1 MYHRFRL
8 GVGLILLAGLSLA
21 LHAQD
26 LDTVINKNLAARGGG
41 DALRQLK
48 SLRVYGKI
56 QGPAMGMAFSYAVHE
71 DNVRLEYAMGQHHI
85 IMILTGKEGWQLNPM
100 TGNREPMQI
109 GAKETTFL
117 REMADIAGPL
127 VDWRAKNH
135 RIEPVGPVTV
145 NGVATFQL
153 ELFTHLGHH
162 KTFYLDQQTGL
173 VWRIVEHHQGKQ
185 PVVKTTTAF
194 QSVDGVT
201 FPKEVE
207 KRDTNLCHHET
218 GHEAVK
224 HCPGLYYVTFK
235 TIETK
240 PELCRAL
247 FRLKHKT
254 SLLADAQ

>member
-8 GVGLILLAGLSLA
+8 GAGLVLLTGLSLI

-26 LDTVINKNLAARGGG
+26 LDAVINKNLAARGGA

-48 SLRVYGKI
+48 SLRVYGQI

-71 DNVRLEYAMGQHHI
+71 ENVRLEYAMGEHHI

-100 TGNREPMQI
+100 TGSEPMQI
-109 GAKETTFL
+109 GAKETDFL

-127 VDWRAKNH
+127 LDWRGKNH

-145 NGVATFQL
+145 NGVEAYQL
-153 ELFTHLGHH
+153 ELFTNFGHH
-162 KTFYLDQQTGL
+162 KTFYLDGKSGL

-194 QSVDGVT
+194 QTVNGVT
-201 FPKEVE
+201 FPKAVE
-207 KRDTNLCHHET
+207 KRDTNLCRHED

-235 TIETK
+235 SIETQ
-240 PELCRAL
+240 PDLCRAL